1 VTVCFLVPDIHALQT
16 GGNVYNRRIAA
27 ELRPETPVRIV
38 RWNPVETPASR
49 LDLSGT
55 DVVVA
60 DSLLARHPDAL
71 RAVREVLGGKG

>member
-1 VTVCFLVPDIHALQT
+1 VF
-16 GGNVYNRRIAA
+16 NRRVIEGLRA
-27 ELRPETPVRIV
+27 ETAVRV
-38 RWNPVETPASR
+38 VSWNPVETPAST

-55 DVVVA
+55 DMIVA

>member
-16 GGNVYNRRIAA
+16 GGNVYNRRMAE
-27 ELRPETPVRIV
+27 ELRSDTAVQVVPWTPE
-38 RWNPVETPASR
+38 ETPAPA

-60 DSLLARHPDAL
+60 DSLLAWHPDAL